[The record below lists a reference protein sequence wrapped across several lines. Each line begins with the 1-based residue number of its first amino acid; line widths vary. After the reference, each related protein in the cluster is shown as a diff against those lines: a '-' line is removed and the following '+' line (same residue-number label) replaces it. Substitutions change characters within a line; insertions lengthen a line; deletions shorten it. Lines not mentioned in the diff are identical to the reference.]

1 MDNHSPIPELWL
13 HYLWNAELMATPQ
26 NNSQNQPD
34 IRILY
39 KGWYN
44 AGWGPDFSEA
54 KIQIGSEILFGS
66 VEIHIN
72 ESDWFN
78 HNHHQDDQYNNVIL
92 HVFVNASKTHAINQ
106 LKQSIHRFQID
117 FSQLESDL
125 IGKANDIKQMQKSVP
140 GKCGIVLT
148 NAENNHFE
156 RLIQQA
162 AEQRLIQ
169 KSKIFDELF
178 LNNDYKIWEARL
190 YQSICKSLGYTTY
203 AGIFE
208 HLAQKINYYQVLKFY
223 ELPIRQRRIEL
234 FSRWF
239 GYLGL
244 LDNIAA
250 EQIIDDSR
258 REWFGLQQTW
268 LSLNLKIISSDFHI
282 KRPYRPLNHPIR
294 RLTGLY
300 YHIEKIKFEGILK
313 AWLGFLK
320 HCQKIIEQNIDPVN
334 LILKQLQALFPQPDY
349 EPLNTV
355 FTLHQAKKSKYK
367 NKLIGRN
374 RQLII
379 LVNSI
384 LPFFLAWARST
395 QDLELE
401 KTLFKLFL
409 VLPSEGTNTKTD
421 FMEFR
426 FNKKCSGKL
435 KQKLFYQQGLIQ
447 INDDFCRS
455 FYEGC
460 RDCRFLNMLS
470 F

>member
-1 MDNHSPIPELWL
+1 MKYYSLIPELWL
-13 HYLWNAELMATPQ
+13 HYLWNANLITVPKKVLQDQTEV
-26 NNSQNQPD
+26 N
-34 IRILY
+34 ILF

-44 AGWGPDFSEA
+44 SGWGPDFSEA
-54 KIQIGSEILFGS
+54 KIQVDSDILFGS

-106 LKQSIHRFQID
+106 LQQIIHRFQID
-117 FSQLESDL
+117 LNQLESGL
-125 IGKANDIKQMQKSVP
+125 ISQLKNLKKLEESAP
-140 GKCGIVLT
+140 GKCGIVLSNT
-148 NAENNHFE
+148 KDHQFE

-162 AEQRLIQ
+162 AEQRLIR
-169 KSKIFDELF
+169 KSIAFKELF
-178 LNNDYKIWEARL
+178 INNDYKTWEARL
-190 YQSICKSLGYTTY
+190 YQSICKSLGYTTH
-203 AGIFE
+203 AGVFE
-208 HLAQKINYYQVLKFY
+208 YLAKKINYYQVLKFY
-223 ELPIRQRRIEL
+223 DLPIRQRRIEL

-250 EQIIDDSR
+250 DQIIDDSR

-268 LSLNLKIISSDFHI
+268 QSLELEVFSNDFQV
-282 KRPYRPLNHPIR
+282 KKPYRPLNHPVR

-300 YHIEKIKFEGILK
+300 YHIEEIKFEGIFK
-313 AWLGFLK
+313 AWLSFIK
-320 HCQKIIEQNIDPVN
+320 YCQKIIGQHIDPAS
-334 LILKQLQALFPQPDY
+334 LILKQLQILFPQPDW
-349 EPLNTV
+349 EPLGSV
-355 FTLHQAKKSKYK
+355 FTLHHAKKSKHK
-367 NKLIGRN
+367 NKLIGKN

-384 LPFFLAWARST
+384 LPFYLAWARNN
-395 QDLELE
+395 QDFELE
-401 KTLFKLFL
+401 KTLFKMFL
-409 VLPSEGTNTKTD
+409 VLPSEGSNTKTD

-426 FNKKCSGKL
+426 FNKKCSRKL
-435 KQKLFYQQGLIQ
+435 KQRLFYQQGLIQ

-460 RDCRFLNMLS
+460 SDCSFLNMLK